1 LLAAR
6 DAADVFLVYTEIPL
20 DPDRRADALALV
32 DDLAPAARDVPGV
45 VRYRPAVSTDDD
57 CVLHF
62 FEQYADREA
71 VEAKEA
77 LPEYEAF
84 ARALPD
90 IAAGELETVQ
100 AALEEPPAAVEFDPE
115 EAVPDDD

>member
-1 LLAAR
+1 M
-6 DAADVFLVYTEIPL
+6 FLVHTEIPL

-32 DDLAPAARDVPGV
+32 DDLAPAACDVPGV

-57 CVLHF
+57 CVLQF

-90 IAAGELETVQ
+90 LTDGKIETVQ
-100 AALEEPPAAVEFDPE
+100 TALEEPPTAVEFDAA
-115 EAVPDDD
+115 EAVPED